1 MTKITKFENDTDW
14 LEFRKSKITGT
25 KLKDIVTKRG
35 NGTKIGVYQLI
46 ADRLAIEDDE
56 DPMARGHRLEKEAI
70 EHLSNLTGIEF
81 ITDLVI
87 MSREDNSNLAWS
99 PDGYSKDLKSAAEV
113 KCLRSALHIQTII
126 ENKIPDEYKEQS
138 IQPFIVCDELE
149 TLYFTFYDPRIVS
162 RPLHVIEVKRA
173 DIEKDIKFY
182 REYEDKTQLFIDAW
196 ISELAW

>member
-1 MTKITKFENDTDW
+1 MTKITTFENENDW

-46 ADRLAIEDDE
+46 ADRLATEDDE
-56 DPMARGHRLEKEAI
+56 NPMDRGHRLEKEAI
-70 EHLSNLTGIEF
+70 EHLSNLTGKKF

-87 MSREDNSNLAWS
+87 MSREDNPNLAWS

-113 KCLRSALHIQTII
+113 KCLRSAIHIQTII

-149 TLYFTFYDPRIVS
+149 TLYMTFYDPRIVS
-162 RPLHVIEVKRA
+162 RPLHVIEIKRE
-173 DIEKDIKFY
+173 DVEKDITFY
-182 REYEDKTQLFIDAW
+182 KEYEKKTLQFIDSW
-196 ISELAW
+196 CEQLAW